1 MMTFP
6 IDFHIA
12 GLVIDTHLVF
22 EILAYLIGF
31 KYYSSLRKKAPDKIL
46 DYHWRCIGGCDFFQV
61 TWFFRTPCQQNTI
74 YLLAS
79 KTIVGGILG
88 EKTVG
93 RKTFVR

>member
-31 KYYSSLRKKAPDKIL
+31 KYYSSLRKKAPDKITSEQRL
-46 DYHWRCIGGCDFFQV
+46 WIIIGGALAAAIFSKLLGFLEHPANK
-61 TWFFRTPCQQNTI
+61 TPFI
-74 YLLAS
+74 Y
-79 KTIVGGILG
+79 
-88 EKTVG
+88 
-93 RKTFVR
+93 